1 MKKLYVGIDVAKDKF
16 DVMYTFDGQSYF
28 GYSTIPN
35 NKKGIKK
42 FVKQAEKIQQKEKL
56 EQIHFC
62 MEATGIYLFY

>member
-1 MKKLYVGIDVAKDKF
+1 MKKLYAGIDIAKDKF
-16 DVMYTFDGQSYF
+16 DVMYTIDGQNYF

-62 MEATGIYLFY
+62 MEATGIYLLQ